1 MSQLC
6 RTRVENGQERW
17 TSVTKDSEEKRELEK
32 KKRRKKNFFRF
43 HTVLANRNSFY
54 QNSRNLVIKF
64 FFHKHPIQI
73 FFRQKK
79 YTKEIL

>member
-32 KKRRKKNFFRF
+32 KKGERKI
-43 HTVLANRNSFY
+43 SF
-54 QNSRNLVIKF
+54 VF
-64 FFHKHPIQI
+64 IQ
-73 FFRQKK
+73 
-79 YTKEIL
+79 Y

>member
-6 RTRVENGQERW
+6 RTRVEHGQERW
-17 TSVTKDSEEKRELEK
+17 TSVTKDSEQKRIRKE
-32 KKRRKKNFFRF
+32 KRRKKNFFRF
-43 HTVLANRNSFY
+43 HTVLANRDSFY

-64 FFHKHPIQI
+64 FFHEYPIQI